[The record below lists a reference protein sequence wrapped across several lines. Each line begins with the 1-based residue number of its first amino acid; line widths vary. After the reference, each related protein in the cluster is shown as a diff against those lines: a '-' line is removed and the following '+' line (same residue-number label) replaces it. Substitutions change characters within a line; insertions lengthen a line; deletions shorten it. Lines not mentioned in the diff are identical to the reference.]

1 MRRNG
6 NQEVFLF
13 FFFSPQTKHNYFTS
27 SFFSLFLPFFF
38 LISLNFQPLF
48 LCLITRCYSQY
59 DKSCTFYAKLFDTFY
74 KRK

>member
-1 MRRNG
+1 MG
-6 NQEVFLF
+6 NKKF
-13 FFFSPQTKHNYFTS
+13 FFFFFFPPQTKHNCFTS
-27 SFFSLFLPFFF
+27 SFFSLFLPFFFF